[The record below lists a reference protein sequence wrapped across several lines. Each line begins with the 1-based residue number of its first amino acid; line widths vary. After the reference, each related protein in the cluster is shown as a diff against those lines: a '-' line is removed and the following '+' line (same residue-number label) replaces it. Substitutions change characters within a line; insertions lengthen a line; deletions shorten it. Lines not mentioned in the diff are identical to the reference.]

1 MSLTTPYRVQKLQAT
16 LHAKAKDSPTQR
28 FHALYDKVYRKD
40 VLAHAYAR
48 CRANKGAPGVDNQT
62 FEDIEE
68 YGLEQWLEELT
79 QELKNQTYKPQ
90 AVRRVYYIVSL
101 RRLHI
106 TKARGRTFSSDG
118 PQGRH

>member
-1 MSLTTPYRVQKLQAT
+1 MPKRRILPRSGSMRCMT
-16 LHAKAKDSPTQR
+16 
-28 FHALYDKVYRKD
+28 KVYRKD

-48 CRANKGAPGVDNQT
+48 CRANRASRRAGMDNQT

-90 AVRRVYYIVSL
+90 AVRRAYIAKPDGKQRPLGIPTIRDRVVS
-101 RRLHI
+101 RRAGI
-106 TKARGRTFSSDG
+106 GGAG
-118 PQGRH
+118 PHL